1 MSGFVHS
8 LREFLFGPDGSG
20 PPAEAI
26 KQWREAIHESK
37 GVAQASIA
45 EARKSKKQ
53 SDEATRVAESAITKL
68 EEIHRRGKDGS

>member
-8 LREFLFGPDGSG
+8 LREFIFGPANSE
-20 PPAEAI
+20 PSPEAA

-45 EARKSKKQ
+45 EARKSKKK
-53 SDEATRVAESAITKL
+53 SDEATRVAECAITKL